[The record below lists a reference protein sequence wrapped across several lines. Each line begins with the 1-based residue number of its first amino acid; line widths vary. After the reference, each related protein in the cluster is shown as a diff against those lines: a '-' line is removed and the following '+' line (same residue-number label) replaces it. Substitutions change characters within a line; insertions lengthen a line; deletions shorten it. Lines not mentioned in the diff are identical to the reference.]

1 MECVPG
7 STLPD
12 ELRAQLGYDVRDL
25 GDGERI
31 LAAAIVEHFYFDRGW
46 QVRAAGRRINQARC
60 ADPAACL
67 HRQSEALRVQHGLN
81 CPPAPNGSYRAYI
94 VGDDG
99 HFIGFEPLVCA
110 DDSEAIEKAKRLVSK
125 YPVDIWSGERF
136 VQRLDV
142 PKPSGDAVTHE
153 IKDRRMVPKK

>member
-1 MECVPG
+1 MMSETSATASASWLPQSSSIFTLTADGRFEPLVEG
-7 STLPD
+7 STKP
-12 ELRAQLGYDVRDL
+12 V
-25 GDGERI
+25 
-31 LAAAIVEHFYFDRGW
+31 
-46 QVRAAGRRINQARC
+46 

-67 HRQSEALRVQHGLN
+67 HRQSEELRVQHRLN

-125 YPVDIWSGERF
+125 NPVDIWSGERF

-153 IKDRRMVPKK
+153 IQDGRMVPKK